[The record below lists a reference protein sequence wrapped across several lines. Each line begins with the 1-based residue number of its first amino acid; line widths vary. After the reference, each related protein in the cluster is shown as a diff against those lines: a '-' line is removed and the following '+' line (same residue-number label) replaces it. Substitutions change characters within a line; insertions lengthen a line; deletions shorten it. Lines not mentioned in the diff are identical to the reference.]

1 LLLIPCCW
9 HWVRGARHTAAAARA
24 VLYCAVHLLC
34 RGLAAAAVGAELCK
48 GEVAC
53 IIKQAYC
60 VFPTKVTV
68 LLLLQ
73 R

>member
-1 LLLIPCCW
+1 MY
-9 HWVRGARHTAAAARA
+9 ARMASHPDVQPTAAT
-24 VLYCAVHLLC
+24 
-34 RGLAAAAVGAELCK
+34 AAAAVGAELCK